1 MMIKRSRPSLFPSY
15 YRSGWT
21 RGENGLIQSGENGSQ
36 ACLSLAPPWTSHP
49 SSHLNTPASLSVK
62 WE

>member
-1 MMIKRSRPSLFPSY
+1 MEHRRINSIAKRQSHMMIKRSRPSLFPSY

-36 ACLSLAPPWTSHP
+36 ACLSLCR
-49 SSHLNTPASLSVK
+49 
-62 WE
+62 EG